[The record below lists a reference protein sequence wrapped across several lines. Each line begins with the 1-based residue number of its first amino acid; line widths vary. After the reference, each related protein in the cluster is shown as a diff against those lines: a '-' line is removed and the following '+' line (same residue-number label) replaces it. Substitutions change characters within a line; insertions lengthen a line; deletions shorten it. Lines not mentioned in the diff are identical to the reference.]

1 MLQSRLNWTIFT
13 IKWGQIEDF
22 DLTATTVV
30 GASVSH
36 KPPPLSVVIRVRA
49 NGSHILA
56 KLVSSYFHLPILP
69 QLKHGIFHLY
79 AKDFGPIVFM
89 NIPLSSIHFLMIQT
103 MINHLNI
110 LTVIQ
115 IVMHNTIA
123 DCYSG
128 CVIQAT
134 IAGCISYFMQDTYIG
149 YHAYY
154 YGCNYYKLLC
164 RVLMQIVLQTVNASC
179 NAKYYVGCHAKYYCR
194 MWCKILE

>member
-30 GASVSH
+30 GAYVSH
-36 KPPPLSVVIRVRA
+36 KSPPLGVVIWVRA

-56 KLVSSYFHLPILP
+56 KLVSIYFHLPILP

-110 LTVIQ
+110 LTVMQ
-115 IVMHNTIA
+115 IVMHNTIV

-128 CVIQAT
+128 CVIHVV
-134 IAGCISYFMQDTYIG
+134 SFRPLLQDVYLI
-149 YHAYY
+149 
-154 YGCNYYKLLC
+154 L
-164 RVLMQIVLQTVNASC
+164 
-179 NAKYYVGCHAKYYCR
+179 
-194 MWCKILE
+194 CKILILGIMHIVMVATITNYYAEF